1 MEYIV
6 TGGAGFIGANLVRRL
21 LEIHRNES
29 DFRVDVLDCLT
40 YSSNAQNLPLDDSR
54 VRLFKIDISDSIQ
67 IAEYLRNS
75 YSLNSPT
82 VFHLAAES
90 HVDRSISDG
99 SNFITTNVTGT
110 FNILTL
116 ANTLKVKCLVH
127 VSTDEVY
134 GSVESSLSD
143 EGSPLNPTSY
153 YSSSKA
159 SSDLIALSSFKTLG
173 LPVVVTRCVN
183 NFGEGQHPE
192 KFLPRMIERL
202 NRGLSLP
209 VYGDGLNIREWIY
222 VQDHVSALIAV
233 AKSEFAGEVFNI
245 GTGLR
250 LSNLDIVNKL
260 IQLSNSESRIEFIKD
275 RLGHDRRYALDS
287 TKIKNLVGWTVTD
300 SENKFNTYLQES
312 LDASASGNFVK
323 DQTFQLS
330 EDFYRGN

>member
-21 LEIHRNES
+21 LEIHRDES
-29 DFRVDVLDCLT
+29 NLRIDVLDCLT
-40 YSSNAQNLPLDDSR
+40 YSSNIQNLPLEDER
-54 VRLFKIDISDSIQ
+54 LMLFKVDISDSNQ
-67 IAEYLRNS
+67 VTDYLNNH
-75 YSLNSPT
+75 YSFASPT

-99 SNFITTNVTGT
+99 SNFMTTNVSGT
-110 FNILTL
+110 FNMLTL
-116 ANTLKVKCLVH
+116 ASSIKTKCFVH

-134 GSVESSLSD
+134 GSVELSYSD
-143 EGSPLNPTSY
+143 ENFPLNPTSY

-159 SSDLIALSSFKTLG
+159 SSDLVALSSFKTLG

-202 NRGLSLP
+202 NRGLTLP
-209 VYGDGLNIREWIY
+209 VYGDGLNVREWIY
-222 VQDHVSALIAV
+222 VQDHVTALLAV
-233 AKSEFAGEVFNI
+233 AKAEFAGEVFNV

-250 LSNLDIVNKL
+250 LSNLEIVQKL
-260 IQLSNSESRIEFIKD
+260 KQLSGSQSQIEFVKD

-287 TKIKNLVGWTVTD
+287 NKIRRFTGWEVKNTEMKFD
-300 SENKFNTYLQES
+300 SYLQSS
-312 LDASASGNFVK
+312 LVASASGNFVK
-323 DQTFQLS
+323 NETFQLS
-330 EDFYRGN
+330 EDFYHGN